1 MFVGL
6 WCGIAAA
13 ILCRMVGNSVCQSLF
28 WLVWLCI
35 YDAGSAAAATAHAT
49 CPDMLNEAAMHIH
62 VVHQSDTKKLI
73 KYLHV
78 SISLEFLTG
87 CFSSKLTII
96 MIQT

>member
-1 MFVGL
+1 
-6 WCGIAAA
+6 
-13 ILCRMVGNSVCQSLF
+13 MVGNSICQSLF
-28 WLVWLCI
+28 RLVWLCI
-35 YDAGSAAAATAHAT
+35 NDAGPAGSAAAATAHAI

-62 VVHQSDTKKLI
+62 VVYQSDTKKLI

>member
-1 MFVGL
+1 
-6 WCGIAAA
+6 
-13 ILCRMVGNSVCQSLF
+13 
-28 WLVWLCI
+28 
-35 YDAGSAAAATAHAT
+35 
-49 CPDMLNEAAMHIH
+49 MLNEAAMHIH

-87 CFSSKLTII
+87 YFSSKLTII